1 MFSALIVDHCDLDEK
16 WTVECPDA
24 VSKPIFNTAGLPQ
37 CKLDAAIREGSLTLN
52 AFKDTLT
59 FDGFTSPYITITATD
74 P

>member
-1 MFSALIVDHCDLDEK
+1 MFSAFIVGHCDLDEK
-16 WTVECPDA
+16 WAE
-24 VSKPIFNTAGLPQ
+24 